1 MAKARTTLSI
11 DEDVL
16 RSTRVAAARRG
27 LRDSDVVEAALRA
40 YLGFAVIDEVRARVA
55 MTEEQAEAFVEAE
68 VYAPRAERRAARRS

>member
-1 MAKARTTLSI
+1 MGKARTTLSI

-16 RSTRVAAARRG
+16 RSTRVAAARWG

-40 YLGFAVIDEVRARVA
+40 YLGFAVIDEVRTKIAL
-55 MTEEQAEAFVEAE
+55 TEEEAGALAEAE